1 MATIN
6 LTLDNLESTI
16 ENNDVILI
24 DFWSESCGPC
34 KLFGPI
40 FEKVSEKYPDIVFA
54 KCDTEEERALAN
66 HFRIMSVP
74 TLAIFCEQV
83 LIHRKGGMVSE
94 EELEDLIG
102 QVKNLDMDEVRAEMA
117 EDGVVSG
124 KD

>member
-1 MATIN
+1 MTTID

-16 ENNDVILI
+16 ENNDIILI

-34 KLFGPI
+34 KLIGPI
-40 FEKVSEKYPDIVFA
+40 FEKVSEKYPGIVFA
-54 KCDTEEERALAN
+54 QCNTEEERALAN

-74 TLAIFCEQV
+74 TLAIFCDQV

-102 QVKNLDMDEVRAEMA
+102 QVKNLDMDQVRAEMA
-117 EDGVVSG
+117 
-124 KD
+124 